1 MGKCQDQ
8 TVSPAGHSQSCQAV
22 MQDTLTIS
30 TTCYCRYESSLPC
43 LCQEQSACSALLIPN
58 QVNHNSVCCA
68 QNIHQRSN
76 CKAYFFIY
84 ILYFCWYL
92 RCIFEQIPV
101 FFHNARLLLLPA
113 WEDFSEAGPD
123 VLGDHGEGRTHH
135 LDDELRRSFPSGSEC
150 SRYFGTTLLLE
161 SRMKIPGRAV

>member
-1 MGKCQDQ
+1 LFPNGNKSDFVCFVDLFCF
-8 TVSPAGHSQSCQAV
+8 VF
-22 MQDTLTIS
+22 
-30 TTCYCRYESSLPC
+30 
-43 LCQEQSACSALLIPN
+43 LC
-58 QVNHNSVCCA
+58 
-68 QNIHQRSN
+68 
-76 CKAYFFIY
+76 FF
-84 ILYFCWYL
+84 FP
-92 RCIFEQIPV
+92 PV